1 MVNLQVSK
9 SVGGLNFY
17 DDNFE
22 SATDG
27 ARSNLHWVS
36 NEVTSSIYQRDTKIL
51 DINSKTGLYPL
62 HSAISLYYQRVAEND
77 DNHFEADQVYQE
89 ILANNIYAIAK
100 TPMAKTITERTLT
113 GYRKYKTNV
122 TYIESLTDT
131 LKTDGEQGKKLVEEA
146 FNKVK
151 FDVVI
156 GNPPYQESATDKEMV
171 SGQQQRVNNVFQLF
185 QKLTDK
191 LNPNHSVLIYP
202 GGRWMQQS
210 GRGMNEF
217 GIELIN
223 STNLCH
229 LIYYPNANEI
239 FGEVAISDGISIV
252 HKDYS
257 KTSDTFEYSLV
268 EGGKTLAIQRNY
280 PGKETF
286 VIYPTD
292 ETIVQKIKKFVAD
305 NNLNFLSSSST
316 INQKLFQI
324 ESNFVELN
332 PDKVEIYNGQEFDK
346 KTQIKLLANDKAGKA
361 GRATWFIAQR
371 EVIKVKQDLI
381 DKYKVVV
388 SSANAGGQKRDN
400 QLAILEPYTAFGRSR
415 LALKAFDTRIESTN
429 FYNYVSSKFIRFAFL
444 LTDENL
450 SSLAKL
456 VPDLLDY
463 TQNQKMIDFT
473 RDIDEQFIKILDLTN
488 EEVKRIEDR
497 VYNLR

>member
-1 MVNLQVSK
+1 
-9 SVGGLNFY
+9 
-17 DDNFE
+17 
-22 SATDG
+22 
-27 ARSNLHWVS
+27 
-36 NEVTSSIYQRDTKIL
+36 
-51 DINSKTGLYPL
+51 
-62 HSAISLYYQRVAEND
+62 
-77 DNHFEADQVYQE
+77 
-89 ILANNIYAIAK
+89 
-100 TPMAKTITERTLT
+100 
-113 GYRKYKTNV
+113 
-122 TYIESLTDT
+122 
-131 LKTDGEQGKKLVEEA
+131 
-146 FNKVK
+146 
-151 FDVVI
+151 
-156 GNPPYQESATDKEMV
+156 
-171 SGQQQRVNNVFQLF
+171 
-185 QKLTDK
+185 
-191 LNPNHSVLIYP
+191 
-202 GGRWMQQS
+202 MQQS

-223 STNLCH
+223 STNLSH
-229 LIYYPNANEI
+229 LIFYPNANEI

-292 ETIVQKIKKFVAD
+292 ETIVQKIKKFVTD

>member
-1 MVNLQVSK
+1 MDFIERAEQIAELFGTFKNPDKETVLTPWRVVNLQVSK

-22 SATDG
+22 SVTDG
-27 ARSNLHWVS
+27 ATSNLHWVD
-36 NEVTSSIYQRDTKIL
+36 NEITSSIYQKETKIL

-62 HSAISLYYQRVAEND
+62 HSAISLYYQRMAEND
-77 DNHFEADQVYQE
+77 DNRFEADQVYQE

-131 LKTDGEQGKKLVEEA
+131 LKTDIEQGKKLVEEA

-156 GNPPYQESATDKEMV
+156 GNPPYQESATEKEMV

-223 STNLCH
+223 STNLIH

-268 EGGKTLAIQRNY
+268 EGGKILAIQRNY

-361 GRATWFIAQR
+361 GLVYCT
-371 EVIKVKQDLI
+371 
-381 DKYKVVV
+381 
-388 SSANAGGQKRDN
+388 
-400 QLAILEPYTAFGRSR
+400 TRS
-415 LALKAFDTRIESTN
+415 
-429 FYNYVSSKFIRFAFL
+429 Y
-444 LTDENL
+444 
-450 SSLAKL
+450 
-456 VPDLLDY
+456 
-463 TQNQKMIDFT
+463 
-473 RDIDEQFIKILDLTN
+473 
-488 EEVKRIEDR
+488 
-497 VYNLR
+497 